1 MLKLDL
7 DVDMFTIYAIIVL
20 FLIMMLYILVDVN
33 YFLRA
38 GATILYG
45 TYFQSTMRVDEE
57 VEMPGFC
64 TTQDMDFLLSHMNNA
79 RYIREADFG
88 RFHFFART
96 RMLTEIRNT
105 NGHILQGA
113 LSMRY
118 RKPIP
123 IFSSYVLKTKV
134 LFWDDKNI
142 YFEQQFCSSD
152 GFVKAIMLSQNKI
165 ININIPEIMSRLLK
179 KDESYRPE
187 VPAELKLWIDSI
199 EASSMRLRKK
209 E

>member
-1 MLKLDL
+1 M
-7 DVDMFTIYAIIVL
+7 IVL
-20 FLIMMLYILVDVN
+20 LKIFFL
-33 YFLRA
+33 
-38 GATILYG
+38 
-45 TYFQSTMRVDEE
+45 
-57 VEMPGFC
+57 GFC

-134 LFWDDKNI
+134 KFLNIVLILCLKIIFFKVLFWDDKNI

-165 ININIPEIMSRLLK
+165 ININIPEIMSRLLN